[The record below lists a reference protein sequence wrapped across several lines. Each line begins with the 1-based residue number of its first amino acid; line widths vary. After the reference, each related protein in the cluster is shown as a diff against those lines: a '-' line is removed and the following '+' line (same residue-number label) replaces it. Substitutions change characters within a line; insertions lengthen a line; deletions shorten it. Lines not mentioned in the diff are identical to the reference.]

1 MNITLQQYFKICGVT
16 KWQDAYESVKKLGF
30 NNVVRAHSDMN
41 ISDLNSHCIAVEIPI
56 ILLSQFETLC
66 GIVNKKRVP
75 FRAAKFLKEWSFKRL
90 HKSTIIVFLVLD
102 DDILVISDALIPANY
117 KLVKSFPEDTWYKL
131 LGQASLRPDPCNI
144 GLYFESE

>member
-102 DDILVISDALIPANY
+102 DDIIFS
-117 KLVKSFPEDTWYKL
+117 
-131 LGQASLRPDPCNI
+131 
-144 GLYFESE
+144 